1 MNYKTIVIAGI
12 GTIGSGLLRLGK
24 ETLDTFE
31 HLIAVDRNAEK
42 LNPLPGMD
50 LNYRQ
55 GNIEDI
61 EFLRNLFIDIRL
73 PALFVNLSSGVDNV
87 RIRKIISQFDVAYID
102 SCASEIYQEPEY
114 RFSRL
119 MPYTL
124 LKTDSSFP
132 HWLCWGI
139 NPGLVEI
146 VSRRI
151 MERFG
156 DKDPSFDV
164 SIFEYDQLHA
174 DLNHSK
180 LAVGWSP
187 EALIEEVM
195 ISPSFW
201 IADKKQ
207 VEIGEPG
214 TRKILSFWKGKPV
227 LSRIVGHEDVWNI
240 GKLSGVNSAEFVYA
254 LDPQVME
261 AFEGGTDD
269 ALDLLDVPD
278 ADVPVFG
285 MEQVAVRVR
294 TAESGKEETLVW
306 AVDHQDVWRRY
317 KVNAVQ
323 YQTGKSLLLAIA
335 LLQQTRYGRLPLNC
349 CAAELP
355 ISGQDWENIE
365 HLMTALNICWTDAA
379 ALALRT
385 APLGDDF
392 YVRT

>member
-1 MNYKTIVIAGI
+1 MNFKTFVIAGL

-31 HLIAVDRNAEK
+31 HLIAVDRSAEK
-42 LNPLPGMD
+42 LNPQPG
-50 LNYRQ
+50 LNLMYRQ
-55 GNIEDI
+55 GDIEEV
-61 EFLRNLFIDIRL
+61 EFLRNLFRDIRL
-73 PALFVNLSSGVDNV
+73 PALFVNLCSGVDNV
-87 RIRKIISQFDVAYID
+87 RVRKIISQFDVAYID
-102 SCASEIYQEPEY
+102 SCASEIYREPEY
-114 RFSRL
+114 RFTRL

-146 VSRRI
+146 ISRRI

-156 DKDPSFDV
+156 DKNPSFDV
-164 SIFEYDQLHA
+164 SIFEFDQLRA
-174 DLNHSK
+174 DLNDSK
-180 LAVGWSP
+180 IAVGWSP
-187 EALIEEVM
+187 EALVEEVM

-201 IADKKQ
+201 VTDKKQ

-214 TRKILSFWKGKPV
+214 TRKILSFWKEKPV

-240 GKLSGVNSAEFVYA
+240 GKLTGVNSAEFVYA
-254 LDPQVME
+254 LDPKVME

-269 ALDLLDVPD
+269 ALDLLKVPG

-285 MEQVAVRVR
+285 MEQVAVKVK
-294 TAESGKEETLVW
+294 TPGSGKEKILVW
-306 AVDHQDVWRRY
+306 AVEHEDVWRRH
-317 KVNAVQ
+317 KINAVQ
-323 YQTGKSLLLAIA
+323 YQTGKSLLLAIE
-335 LLQQTRYGRLPLNC
+335 LLQRTRYGRLPLNC
-349 CAAELP
+349 CAADLP

-365 HLMTALNICWTDAA
+365 HLMTVLNICWTDAT

-385 APLGDDF
+385 APLEDDF
-392 YVRT
+392 YVST

>member
-1 MNYKTIVIAGI
+1 MNFKTFVIAGL

-31 HLIAVDRNAEK
+31 HLVAVDRSAEK
-42 LNPLPGMD
+42 LNPPPD
-50 LNYRQ
+50 LNLSCRQ
-55 GNIEDI
+55 GNIENVD
-61 EFLRNLFIDIRL
+61 FLRNFFKDIRL

-102 SCASEIYQEPEY
+102 SCAGGIYQEPEY
-114 RFSRL
+114 RFTRL

-124 LKTDSSFP
+124 QKTESSFP

-146 VSRRI
+146 ISRRI

-156 DKDPSFDV
+156 DKEPSFDV
-164 SIFEYDQLHA
+164 SIFEFDQLHA
-174 DLNHSK
+174 GLKDSK

-187 EALIEEVM
+187 EALVEEVM

-201 IADKKQ
+201 VRDKKQ

-214 TRKILSFWKGKPV
+214 SRKTLAFWEGKPV

-240 GKLSGVNSAEFVYA
+240 AKLNGVNSAEFVYA
-254 LDPQVME
+254 LAPPVME
-261 AFEGGTDD
+261 AFEGETDD
-269 ALDLLDVPD
+269 ALCLLKVPD
-278 ADVPVFG
+278 ADVPVSG

-294 TAESGKEETLVW
+294 DAESGKEEALVW
-306 AVDHQDVWRRY
+306 AVDHEDVWRRH

-323 YQTGKSLLLAIA
+323 YQTGKSLLLAIS
-335 LLQQTRYGRLPLNC
+335 LLQRTRYGRLPLNC
-349 CAAELP
+349 CAADLP
-355 ISGQDWENIE
+355 ISGEDWENIE
-365 HLMTALNICWTDAA
+365 YLMTALDISWTDAV

-385 APLGDDF
+385 APLEDDVC
-392 YVRT
+392 VRT